1 MNRQTRAVLT
11 SYEVSPAVVTGCHT
25 ENIFR
30 LLLRVVTPVISGPY
44 TVLKTR
50 EGMGMSEQVRE
61 RTPQVIAAEINSY
74 KVSSG
79 RIQLTCAVEIGRR
92 LIEAKALLPHGEW
105 GKWLE
110 EYVEYSKATAENY
123 MRVAREYGQAGGDS
137 PEGEKAKSETFPIL
151 SYSQALTLLD
161 VPEEE
166 RAEFIAE
173 LDIENMSVRQ
183 LQRAIKEREQARQE
197 KEEAE
202 QESRELQKALKGEKE
217 KNSQLEK
224 ERDGLKLK
232 AGELEKEKQ
241 GLKQEVAERKA
252 ENSRLK
258 DKQLFKNNEKLR
270 NQLTATQI
278 KNATHKAAFKMEA
291 LERAFKEVVYELGL
305 LVKIDKN
312 VHGEYQKNLRKFLLK
327 CLDEKVGD

>member
-1 MNRQTRAVLT
+1 
-11 SYEVSPAVVTGCHT
+11 
-25 ENIFR
+25 
-30 LLLRVVTPVISGPY
+30 
-44 TVLKTR
+44 
-50 EGMGMSEQVRE
+50 MGMSEQVRE

-183 LQRAIKEREQARQE
+183 LQRTIKEREQARQE

-202 QESRELQKALKGEKE
+202 QESRELQKAPESSGGGKGEKQPIGKRAGWAE
-217 KNSQLEK
+217 AQGRGAGK
-224 ERDGLKLK
+224 GK
-232 AGELEKEKQ
+232 AGIET
-241 GLKQEVAERKA
+241 G
-252 ENSRLK
+252 SS
-258 DKQLFKNNEKLR
+258 
-270 NQLTATQI
+270 
-278 KNATHKAAFKMEA
+278 
-291 LERAFKEVVYELGL
+291 
-305 LVKIDKN
+305 
-312 VHGEYQKNLRKFLLK
+312 
-327 CLDEKVGD
+327 